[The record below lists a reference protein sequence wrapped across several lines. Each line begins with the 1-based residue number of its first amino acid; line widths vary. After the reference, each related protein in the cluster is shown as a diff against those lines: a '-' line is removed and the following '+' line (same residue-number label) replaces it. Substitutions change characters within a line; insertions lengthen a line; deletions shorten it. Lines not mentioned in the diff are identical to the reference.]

1 MHTIPR
7 HPFALA
13 VLLSLVLSMPAA
25 AQDVPSL
32 DLETYTLDNGLTV
45 ILSEDH
51 DVPVVRVDVGYR
63 VGSKDDP
70 AGREGMA
77 HLFEH
82 MMFEGSQRND
92 GSYHEKMNGVG
103 ATTNAYTNLDR
114 THYHDELPAHQL
126 PLALWMEAER
136 MGSLLLDDERL
147 TAQKGVVRNERRQR
161 YEDMA
166 TDDAW
171 LTLTTALFPEG
182 HPYHHTTIGEH
193 QQVEAVT
200 VDEAQ
205 AFYEAHYGPSTATLS
220 VVGDF
225 DPEEARA
232 LIERTFGAVP
242 ARGERAVVEP
252 TKIKLRKQTVIR
264 QERNVTDEH
273 FWIAWA
279 TPPRFAKGN
288 AELDLAAMLLG
299 GGYEALLVQRLG
311 WGGKVSGIA
320 AYQLSFELGSIFII
334 EGLATDD
341 GDTGESV
348 AAVDTM
354 LREVTLVPFLDT
366 DVEVA
371 KTQFDRHYFD
381 ELSEIEGRSGL
392 LQSYAHY
399 AGDPDYI
406 ARDMDRYRDLTAQD
420 LQRAVRKYLP
430 LERRVVLHMTPPE
443 DEEEEEE

>member
-1 MHTIPR
+1 M
-7 HPFALA
+7 
-13 VLLSLVLSMPAA
+13 
-25 AQDVPSL
+25 
-32 DLETYTLDNGLTV
+32 
-45 ILSEDH
+45 
-51 DVPVVRVDVGYR
+51 
-63 VGSKDDP
+63 
-70 AGREGMA
+70 
-77 HLFEH
+77 
-82 MMFEGSQRND
+82 
-92 GSYHEKMNGVG
+92 
-103 ATTNAYTNLDR
+103 
-114 THYHDELPAHQL
+114 
-126 PLALWMEAER
+126 
-136 MGSLLLDDERL
+136 
-147 TAQKGVVRNERRQR
+147 
-161 YEDMA
+161 
-166 TDDAW
+166 
-171 LTLTTALFPEG
+171 
-182 HPYHHTTIGEH
+182 
-193 QQVEAVT
+193 
-200 VDEAQ
+200 
-205 AFYEAHYGPSTATLS
+205 
-220 VVGDF
+220 VGDF

>member
-1 MHTIPR
+1 MRTNPR
-7 HPFALA
+7 HTYALLLSMALA
-13 VLLSLVLSMPAA
+13 VPAA
-25 AQDVPSL
+25 AQDVPAL
-32 DLETYTLDNGLTV
+32 DIETYTLDNGLTV

-92 GSYHEKMNGVG
+92 GSYHDAVNAVG
-103 ATTNAYTNLDR
+103 GTTNAFTNLDR
-114 THYHDELPAHQL
+114 TLYHEELPAHQL
-126 PLALWMEAER
+126 PLALWLEADR
-136 MGSLLLDDERL
+136 MGWLLLDEQRL
-147 TAQKGVVRNERRQR
+147 TTQKGVVRNERRQR
-161 YEDMA
+161 YEDRA
-166 TDDAW
+166 RDDAR

-193 QQVEAVT
+193 DHVEAVT

-205 AFYEAHYGPSTATLS
+205 AFFEAHYNPANATLS
-220 VVGDF
+220 LVGDF

-232 LIERTFGAVP
+232 LIEQTLGAVP
-242 ARGERAVVEP
+242 ATGERAAMEP
-252 TKIKLRKQTVIR
+252 PKVKLRKQDVIR
-264 QERNVTDEH
+264 QERNVTRER

-299 GGYEALLVQRLG
+299 GGYDALLVQRLG
-311 WGGKVSGIA
+311 WGGKVGSIR
-320 AYQLSFELGSIFII
+320 AYQLSYELGSIFII
-334 EGLATDD
+334 EGTAATDE
-341 GDTGESV
+341 DTDEAV
-348 AAVDTM
+348 AAVDAM

-366 DVEVA
+366 EVEVA
-371 KTQFDRHYFD
+371 RTQFRRHFID
-381 ELSEIEGRSGL
+381 ELASLEGRAGL
-392 LQSYAHY
+392 LQQYAHY
-399 AGDPDYI
+399 AHDADFIG
-406 ARDMDRYRDLTAQD
+406 RDLERYRDLTAQD

-443 DEEEEEE
+443 EPEEDEEE